1 MKKII
6 IMLALVGLFVGNSA
20 FAHNVYDDYGKV
32 VSVIPDEVWASVLKQ
47 SSTAGVKL
55 PLFYAGQSVVDEHG
69 VVLNCEWF
77 MFMGCQNPTK
87 TEAYRVAMRSVAKQ
101 LIAQGRADFF
111 PIFKGWI
118 EEVK

>member
-1 MKKII
+1 
-6 IMLALVGLFVGNSA
+6 
-20 FAHNVYDDYGKV
+20 
-32 VSVIPDEVWASVLKQ
+32 
-47 SSTAGVKL
+47 
-55 PLFYAGQSVVDEHG
+55 
-69 VVLNCEWF
+69 